1 MLSVKSRVSGRR
13 VEAAERTRVLERL
26 QERGFTPLI
35 RTMRLGAFEEALAAG
50 GEPPKD
56 MERLLAAWADAESD
70 APYVRGDLFFFESH
84 VFFLIFADAAASGDA
99 GLRAGVIHAAE
110 SDAPERQLESFCRN
124 VDEAVGAESARGGDH
139 PAGDNG
145 DGAAAHG
152 EAQWRAQEARAPE
165 SFTRFVASMS
175 EGGDAGTSS
184 SAPPQSGRGETA
196 ERLRAVEILEDAEA
210 RRLLRRLSEAQAE
223 GRTAEMLLGAGREGE
238 SLPEGLVGRLAG
250 AALVRREL
258 LISCRKDGR
267 SLFRLPSADALAVM
281 TASHAMCSE
290 CGAAVADERAEEL
303 VTPTPLAASMLKDGA
318 WLVSRMRAAL
328 AELGVPETEVAT
340 RPATNDS
347 DALMMANAAG
357 EPFLFVLRD
366 GDFTLTHARRAVDVE
381 ADTEVSHLVVVATGK
396 VQEDARARLR
406 EHQKRRAR
414 TGAEL
419 DLLAVEGVD
428 AAAGE
433 LRQALERVTQKSL
446 AGELYELDAGLGM
459 NAGAFV
465 AARFRLTQRPAA
477 LQDLAASAA
486 GALSGSLREI

>member
-13 VEAAERTRVLERL
+13 VEGTARTRVLEKL
-26 QERGFTPLI
+26 QEKGFTPLI
-35 RTMRLGAFEEALAAG
+35 RSMRLGAFEQALG
-50 GEPPKD
+50 GAERARE
-56 MERLLAAWADAESD
+56 MERLMSAWVESESE
-70 APYVRGDLFFFESH
+70 APHVRGDLFCFDSH
-84 VFFLIFADAAASGDA
+84 VFFLIFGGDAAGGAADEE
-99 GLRAGVIHAAE
+99 GLRAGIVHNAE
-110 SDAPERQLESFCRN
+110 TDAPERKLEAFCRN
-124 VDEAVGAESARGGDH
+124 VDEAVVAASERGGAAAGGGVA
-139 PAGDNG
+139 AGDNG
-145 DGAAAHG
+145 GDA
-152 EAQWRAQEARAPE
+152 EWRAQEVRAPE

-175 EGGDAGTSS
+175 EGGAGP
-184 SAPPQSGRGETA
+184 APPQSARGETA

-210 RRLLRRLSEAQAE
+210 RRLLRRLSDAQAE

-238 SLPEGLVGRLAG
+238 ALPENLVGRLSS

-267 SLFRLPSADALAVM
+267 ALFRLPSADALTVM
-281 TASHAMCSE
+281 TASNAVCSE

-303 VTPTPLAASMLKDGA
+303 LTPTPLAGSMLKDGA

-328 AELGVPETEVAT
+328 AELGVTETDVAT
-340 RPATNDS
+340 RPAANDS

-366 GDFTLTHARRAVDVE
+366 GDFTLAHARRAIDVE

-433 LRQALERVTQKSL
+433 LRQSLERVTQKSL

-459 NAGAFV
+459 NAGTFV
-465 AARFRLTQRPAA
+465 AARFRLTQKPAA

-486 GALSGSLREI
+486 GAHAGSLREI

>member
-13 VEAAERTRVLERL
+13 VDAAARTRVLEKL
-26 QERGFTPLI
+26 QEKGFTPLI

-56 MERLLAAWADAESD
+56 MERLMAAWADAESD
-70 APYVRGDLFFFESH
+70 APYVRGDLFCFESH
-84 VFFLIFADAAASGDA
+84 VLFLIFADAAAPDDD
-99 GLRAGVIHAAE
+99 GLRAGVIHGAE
-110 SDAPERQLESFCRN
+110 ADAPERQLESFCRN
-124 VDEAVGAESARGGDH
+124 VDEAVDAASARGGDA
-139 PAGDNG
+139 AGDNG
-145 DGAAAHG
+145 AAA
-152 EAQWRAQEARAPE
+152 AQADAEWRAQEVRVPE
-165 SFTRFVASMS
+165 SFARFVASVS
-175 EGGDAGTSS
+175 DGGSG
-184 SAPPQSGRGETA
+184 SAAQQSARGETA

-210 RRLLRRLSEAQAE
+210 RRLLRRLSDAQAE

-238 SLPEGLVGRLAG
+238 ALPESLVGRLAG

-281 TASHAMCSE
+281 TASNAVCSE

-328 AELGVPETEVAT
+328 AELGVPETDVAT

-357 EPFLFVLRD
+357 ESFLFVLRD
-366 GDFTLTHARRAVDVE
+366 GDFTLTHARRAIDVE

-396 VQEDARARLR
+396 VQEDARSRLR

-419 DLLAVEGVD
+419 ELVAVEGVD

-459 NAGAFV
+459 NTGAFV
-465 AARFRLTQRPAA
+465 AARFRLTQKPVA

>member
-1 MLSVKSRVSGRR
+1 M
-13 VEAAERTRVLERL
+13 
-26 QERGFTPLI
+26 
-35 RTMRLGAFEEALAAG
+35 
-50 GEPPKD
+50 
-56 MERLLAAWADAESD
+56 
-70 APYVRGDLFFFESH
+70 
-84 VFFLIFADAAASGDA
+84 
-99 GLRAGVIHAAE
+99 
-110 SDAPERQLESFCRN
+110 
-124 VDEAVGAESARGGDH
+124 
-139 PAGDNG
+139 
-145 DGAAAHG
+145 
-152 EAQWRAQEARAPE
+152 
-165 SFTRFVASMS
+165 
-175 EGGDAGTSS
+175 
-184 SAPPQSGRGETA
+184 
-196 ERLRAVEILEDAEA
+196 EILEDAEA
-210 RRLLRRLSEAQAE
+210 RRLLRRLSDAQAE

-238 SLPEGLVGRLAG
+238 ALPESLVGRLAG

-281 TASHAMCSE
+281 TASNAVCSE

-303 VTPTPLAASMLKDGA
+303 VTPTPLAGSMLKDGA

-328 AELGVPETEVAT
+328 AELGVPETDVAT
-340 RPATNDS
+340 RPAANDS

-366 GDFTLTHARRAVDVE
+366 GDFTLTHARRAIDVE

-419 DLLAVEGVD
+419 DLLAVEGVG

-459 NAGAFV
+459 NAGTFV
-465 AARFRLTQRPAA
+465 AARFRLTQKPGHYKTSPPLGGRSPGACLETVGAQLPTQPFTAPLPRPTPTARPYPFV
-477 LQDLAASAA
+477 
-486 GALSGSLREI
+486 LRARGVFHVIPVRRAIWARP